1 MIRGGT
7 VQLPGE
13 GDNLLETETEWKKY
27 SQMLVLSIEY
37 LKRQNLPV
45 KLDEEL

>member
-13 GDNLLETETEWKKY
+13 GDFLEEENEWKKY
-27 SQMLVLSIEY
+27 SRMLVLSIEY